1 MARGRKPGKRTNK
14 TVKVSLPKKTY
25 YILYGIAGNNEMKL
39 NKLIKTII
47 EERLDNSTIA
57 DLSKLLESGRKEKE
71 EAAAKEA
78 EE

>member
-25 YILYGIAGNNEMKL
+25 YILYGIAGNNEMRL

-47 EERLDNSTIA
+47 EERLDNSTIS
-57 DLSKLLESGRKEKE
+57 DLSKLLETGKKEKE
-71 EAAAKEA
+71 DTKEA

>member
-47 EERLDNSTIA
+47 EERLDNSTIS
-57 DLSKLLESGRKEKE
+57 DLSKLLETTKKEKE
-71 EAAAKEA
+71 EAKET

>member
-14 TVKVSLPKKTY
+14 VVKVSLPKKIY
-25 YILYGIAGNNEMKL
+25 YILYGIAGNNEQKL

-47 EERLDNSTIA
+47 EEKLDNSTIA
-57 DLSKLLESGRKEKE
+57 DLTKLLESTKKEKE
-71 EAAAKEA
+71 EV

>member
-14 TVKVSLPKKTY
+14 VVKISLPKKIY
-25 YILYGIAGNNEMKL
+25 YILYGIAGNNEQKL

-47 EERLDNSTIA
+47 EEKLDNSTMA
-57 DLSKLLESGRKEKE
+57 DLTKLLENAKKEKE
-71 EAAAKEA
+71 EV